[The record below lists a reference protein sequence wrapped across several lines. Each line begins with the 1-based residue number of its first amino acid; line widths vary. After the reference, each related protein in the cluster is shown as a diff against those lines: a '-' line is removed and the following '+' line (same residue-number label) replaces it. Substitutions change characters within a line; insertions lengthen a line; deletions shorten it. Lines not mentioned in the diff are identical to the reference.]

1 MSLDRDE
8 LVSLDLK
15 LTSEYG
21 DVIPKIQIGHDLF
34 NLIENNTSIDRE
46 IKIYLKEK
54 AVICHQKI
62 KLMLFAEKCAIENLN
77 EFEISQNMEM
87 PCLFGDDETM
97 LFYHTE
103 STILFAR
110 NALDIVATIFHYL
123 VFHERNDSFNKFIK
137 KILKDESDK
146 FIYLKS
152 YICEINKLDI
162 HAFHLLC
169 SSEKGRALR
178 DQIAHQT
185 NIRLDYYEYK
195 EGSDKEKLFV
205 VLNRG
210 EIVLPY
216 REFMR
221 CFVME
226 VVEMIST
233 ISQKLILEE
242 LKTQV

>member
-21 DVIPKIQIGHDLF
+21 DVIPKIKIGNNLF

-62 KLMLFAEKCAIENLN
+62 KMMLFAEKCAIENLS

-87 PCLFGDDETM
+87 PCLFGDDETR
-97 LFYHTE
+97 LLYHTE
-103 STILFAR
+103 STILFAI
-110 NALDIVATIFHYL
+110 NALDVAATIFHYL
-123 VFHERNDSFNKFIK
+123 VFNQRNDSFNKFIK

-169 SSEKGRALR
+169 GKEKGRSLR
-178 DQIAHQT
+178 DQIVHQT

-195 EGSDKEKLFV
+195 EGSDREKLFV
-205 VLNRG
+205 VLDRG

-216 REFMR
+216 REFIR
-221 CFVME
+221 RFVME
-226 VVEMIST
+226 VVEMILT
-233 ISQKLILEE
+233 ISEKLILE
-242 LKTQV
+242 